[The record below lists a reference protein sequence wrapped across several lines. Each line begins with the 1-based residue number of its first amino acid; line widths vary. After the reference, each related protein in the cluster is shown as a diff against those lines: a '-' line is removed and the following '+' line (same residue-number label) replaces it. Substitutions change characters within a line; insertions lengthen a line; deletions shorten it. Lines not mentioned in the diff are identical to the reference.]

1 MKYERG
7 ILGLIIPSDR
17 VTEVVD
23 NQVSGVVGNAT
34 KERRDCVK
42 YQFITSNLEQ
52 FDKCVSKEHI
62 VKGNNGRYVYLMD
75 VNRYSKN
82 IIVVEFFP
90 GTAGQFLIS
99 CLNLSGNVSKYISK
113 ELKIDYIKQTLSNTT
128 GGWVDP
134 INATFDLEASETE
147 RMINND
153 EFIFIPT
160 HHYEGS
166 TGFISTPTK
175 RIMSF
180 FHNTKVIRFKN
191 WIPLYF
197 LRRFVTDVSLEQYL
211 ELSPKEKKELFSYID
226 IKQFVTNY
234 DPNINSECFDKH
246 RNLPPSDY
254 TWDAMNFFSKEL
266 FLTGLKKLYDDIG
279 LVDFDDE
286 LIGWYYDS
294 WINRMAIWGKYK

>member
-1 MKYERG
+1 
-7 ILGLIIPSDR
+7 
-17 VTEVVD
+17 
-23 NQVSGVVGNAT
+23 
-34 KERRDCVK
+34 
-42 YQFITSNLEQ
+42 
-52 FDKCVSKEHI
+52 
-62 VKGNNGRYVYLMD
+62 MD
-75 VNRYSKN
+75 VNRHSKN

-99 CLNLSGNVSKYISK
+99 CLNLSSNVSKYISK
-113 ELKIDYIKQTLSNTT
+113 ELKTEYIKQTLSNTD

-134 INATFDLEASETE
+134 INTTFDLDASETE

-153 EFIFIPT
+153 EFIFIST

-166 TGFISTPTK
+166 TGFMSVSTK
-175 RIMSF
+175 RIVNF
-180 FHNTKVIRFKN
+180 FYNTKVIRFEN

-197 LRRFVTDVSLEQYL
+197 LRRFITDVSLEQYL
-211 ELSPKEKKELFSYID
+211 QLSSKDKKELFSGID
-226 IKQFVTNY
+226 IKKYITKF
-234 DPNINSECFDKH
+234 DSNINSECFGKY
-246 RNLPPSDY
+246 NSLPPSDY